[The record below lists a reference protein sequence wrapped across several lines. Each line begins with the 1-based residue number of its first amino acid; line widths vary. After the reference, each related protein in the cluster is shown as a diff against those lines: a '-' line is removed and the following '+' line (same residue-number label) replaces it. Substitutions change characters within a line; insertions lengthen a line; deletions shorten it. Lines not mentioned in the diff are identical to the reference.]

1 MNKMKI
7 LGYTY
12 SVLQSNDG
20 DFLDASGRFHH
31 ISQTIHIANDLNNE
45 QKESTLLHEII
56 EALNYHLSLELS
68 ENTIM
73 SLEAGLYQVLSD
85 NGVDISPLLKS

>member
-1 MNKMKI
+1 MKI

-12 SVLQSNDG
+12 SILQSGDG

-31 ISQTIHIANDLNNE
+31 NSQTIHIASDLSDE

-56 EALNYHLSLELS
+56 EALNYHLALELK
-68 ENTIM
+68 ENIIM
-73 SLEAGLYQVLSD
+73 SLEAGLYQVLND